1 MTDKNEDGSPVSPV
15 IINTNDKDHSL
26 VYGLGSGFVYACGG
40 GGLWRQTL
48 PNILKSFGNSVLI
61 SSVDIPYVAAD
72 LIADTVG
79 QDRLYLDSGGFT
91 LYKKEKELSREEF
104 EKLCNKMKK
113 KFLGLLSNIK
123 VKECFELDNEYFRK
137 DPDLLSPLNYCRQE
151 VKDLTGFY
159 PTPVFKMHQGFKY
172 WKDLCLSPLYP
183 KLSIGGLAAT
193 KSWHTNT
200 EEIKIMMQLARQH
213 NKKVHL
219 LGCQNVHAFKAIQP
233 STVDYSI
240 FQYAINLQRAKREHP
255 ELTSYADLKSH
266 TVLYALA
273 SANTRSFLY
282 DCYKMGDSSEIE
294 EMELHAKQEGISL

>member
-1 MTDKNEDGSPVSPV
+1 MPNEIISPKR
-15 IINTNDKDHSL
+15 TM
-26 VYGLGSGFVYACGG
+26 VYGLSIGLIYSCGVK
-40 GGLWRQTL
+40 GLWKERITEL
-48 PNILKSFGNSVLI
+48 LKSTDNPVLI
-61 SSVDIPYVAAD
+61 TCADCPYTAAQVVSSA
-72 LIADTVG
+72 VG
-79 QDRLYLDSGGFT
+79 QDRLYLDSGGYT
-91 LYKKEKELSREEF
+91 LWRKQQKMGLDNPEF
-104 EKLCNKMKK
+104 HKLCNKMKK
-113 KFLGLLSNIK
+113 KFFGLLEVTNPQEI
-123 VKECFELDNEYFRK
+123 FELDNEYFRK

-151 VKDLTGFY
+151 VFDAVGFY

-172 WKDLCLSPLYP
+172 WKDLCESPLYP

-240 FQYAINLQRAKREHP
+240 YQYAINLQRAKREHP

>member
-1 MTDKNEDGSPVSPV
+1 MPNEIISPKR
-15 IINTNDKDHSL
+15 TM
-26 VYGLGSGFVYACGG
+26 VYGLSIGLIYSCGVK
-40 GGLWRQTL
+40 GLWKERITEL
-48 PNILKSFGNSVLI
+48 LKSTDNPVLI
-61 SSVDIPYVAAD
+61 TCADCPYTAAQVVSSA
-72 LIADTVG
+72 VG
-79 QDRLYLDSGGFT
+79 QDRLYLDSGGYT
-91 LYKKEKELSREEF
+91 LWRKQQKMGLDNPEF
-104 EKLCNKMKK
+104 HKLCDKMKK
-113 KFLGLLSNIK
+113 KFLNMLTVISPQEI
-123 VKECFELDNEYFRK
+123 FELDNEYFRK

-172 WKDLCLSPLYP
+172 WKDLCESPLYP

-219 LGCQNVHAFKAIQP
+219 LGCQNVQAFKAIQP

>member
-1 MTDKNEDGSPVSPV
+1 MKSRDTVTETALSSGNRM
-15 IINTNDKDHSL
+15 
-26 VYGLGSGFVYACGG
+26 VYGIGTTFVHCCGAAG
-40 GGLWRQTL
+40 EWRARL
-48 PNILKSFGNSVLI
+48 PKVLESFQNPVLISTGDITKVSAVLI
-61 SSVDIPYVAAD
+61 SS
-72 LIADTVG
+72 TVG
-79 QDRLYLDSGGFT
+79 QDRLYLDSGGYT
-91 LYKKEKELSREEF
+91 LWRKQQKMGLDNPEF
-104 EKLCNKMKK
+104 HKLCDKMKK
-113 KFLGLLSNIK
+113 KFLNMLTVISPQEI
-123 VKECFELDNEYFRK
+123 FELDNEYFRK

-151 VKDLTGFY
+151 VFDAVGFY

-172 WKDLCLSPLYP
+172 WKDLCESPLYP
-183 KLSIGGLAAT
+183 KLSIGGFAAT
-193 KSWHTNT
+193 KSWGSMT
-200 EEIKIMMQLARQH
+200 EEIKIMMRYARQH